1 MEGVF
6 SNGEGG
12 GEMWGGGG
20 GGTPLQTRI
29 RSSEIVQGSVS
40 KEHGKN
46 Q

>member
-6 SNGEGG
+6 SNGEGAVKCG
-12 GEMWGGGG
+12 AGGG